1 MREVEWRGGGEGVR
15 AGEGLPVSPR
25 VSERRGY
32 GTFLFFLFFF
42 FPPSPPPSR
51 SGTVHN
57 SRARPIPM
65 INVINMAL
73 AASEGRAS
81 SPHPHH
87 TPSCGC
93 AKEQILEEFCSISKL
108 RYNRECGKGR
118 PCVIQ
123 RNVTDTFRFAKMAD
137 CVLRRTGNQ

>member
-32 GTFLFFLFFF
+32 GTFLFFFF

-57 SRARPIPM
+57 SQARPIPM

-81 SPHPHH
+81 SPPPTHPAVAV
-87 TPSCGC
+87 PRS
-93 AKEQILEEFCSISKL
+93 KFCRNFAAFQNCVTTENAEKAPLCDSKK
-108 RYNRECGKGR
+108 RH
-118 PCVIQ
+118 
-123 RNVTDTFRFAKMAD
+123 
-137 CVLRRTGNQ
+137 

>member
-1 MREVEWRGGGEGVR
+1 MEGWGEGVR

-32 GTFLFFLFFF
+32 GTFLFFFF

-57 SRARPIPM
+57 SQARPIPM

-73 AASEGRAS
+73 AARDGRAS
-81 SPHPHH
+81 SPHPP
-87 TPSCGC
+87 PSGGC
-93 AKEQILEEFCSISKL
+93 AKEQILQEFCSISKL
-108 RYNRECGKGR
+108 RFNLECGKGTL
-118 PCVIQ
+118 V
-123 RNVTDTFRFAKMAD
+123 
-137 CVLRRTGNQ
+137 

>member
-81 SPHPHH
+81 SHHPHAP
-87 TPSCGC
+87 TQLWLCQGANSGG
-93 AKEQILEEFCSISKL
+93 ILQHFKTALQPRMRKRPALCDSKKASL
-108 RYNRECGKGR
+108 IRSGLPRWLIVY
-118 PCVIQ
+118 
-123 RNVTDTFRFAKMAD
+123 
-137 CVLRRTGNQ
+137 